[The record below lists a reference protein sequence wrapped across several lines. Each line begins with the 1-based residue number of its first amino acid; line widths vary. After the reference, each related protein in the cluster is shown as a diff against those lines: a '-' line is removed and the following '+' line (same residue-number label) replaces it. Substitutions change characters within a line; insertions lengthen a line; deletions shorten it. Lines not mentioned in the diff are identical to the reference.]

1 MGSSRTPPDSCGIT
15 FRSPLQ
21 VKRGCLSCRTRKVKC
36 DGTRP
41 CRQCTAMGKVCDAYA
56 DRGESCPSGRRTPR
70 PSPPTPSV
78 SMARCN
84 THAGLAGLSASD
96 RRRFEWFVHQASS
109 RLPGIF
115 SAPYWKN
122 LVLQASSTEP
132 AILYAILALGAVD
145 EQELAITE
153 PCDVRDDEAND
164 PQSPKAARHLGLQ
177 YYNKSISLLQPH
189 LLKSGTGPTRVAL
202 IACTIFVCL
211 EFMQRRYKPGFLHF
225 GYSLQLLGS
234 LLRNRSSATSTDL
247 SDDWFAEEIPR
258 LDLQAALLM
267 NEFYLGAA
275 DATSFTWHPLPHAF
289 QTTRDASH
297 SLDGLLFRAH
307 QLQKNGSA
315 INLSEDAVN
324 IFELLATQQALRKDL
339 EEWLHYFE
347 VFKANSLSHL
357 SNGERL
363 TCQRLP
369 IYHTMAHIITNTSL
383 NPRNEL
389 IFDLYTHQFTSV
401 VFHSRQIINTVQ
413 LSELPTPAADTPGS
427 HVPQLDCPADIGLI
441 PPLFYTAIKCR
452 VPRIRRQAVELILL
466 GQRHEGIWDAD
477 LTARVAR
484 EVMTLEE
491 RDVQD
496 SPQDGK
502 CDSPDTSSTTST
514 ISSTPSIP
522 SPPRVH
528 RIWIEVPGYLKGDI
542 QLSVQRIQ
550 NGETRETLT
559 RRYNPVNGS
568 WTSCPVPPRVSGA
581 IKHESGK

>member
-1 MGSSRTPPDSCGIT
+1 MSAVHRH
-15 FRSPLQ
+15 
-21 VKRGCLSCRTRKVKC
+21 
-36 DGTRP
+36 
-41 CRQCTAMGKVCDAYA
+41 GK
-56 DRGESCPSGRRTPR
+56 S
-70 PSPPTPSV
+70 
-78 SMARCN
+78 
-84 THAGLAGLSASD
+84 
-96 RRRFEWFVHQASS
+96 
-109 RLPGIF
+109 
-115 SAPYWKN
+115 
-122 LVLQASSTEP
+122 SSTEP
-132 AILYAILALGAVD
+132 AILYAILALGAVH

-153 PCDVRDDEAND
+153 PCNVRDDEANN
-164 PQSPKAARHLGLQ
+164 PQSPNTAGHLGLQ

-189 LLKSGTGPTRVAL
+189 LLKSGTGSTRVAL
-202 IACTIFVCL
+202 IVCTIYVCL
-211 EFMQRRYKPGFLHF
+211 EFMQKRYRPGFLHF
-225 GYSLQLLGS
+225 GYSLQLLGN
-234 LLRNRSSATSTDL
+234 LLRNRSSATSTDP
-247 SDDWFAEEIPR
+247 SDDWFAEVIPR

-275 DATSFTWHPLPHAF
+275 DATSFIWHPLPQAF

-315 INLSEDAVN
+315 IKLSEDAVN

-347 VFKANSLSHL
+347 VFKENSLSHL

-363 TCQRLP
+363 ICQRLP
-369 IYHTMAHIITNTSL
+369 IYHTMAHIIINTSL
-383 NPRNEL
+383 NPRDEL
-389 IFDLYTHQFTSV
+389 IFDLYTHQFASV
-401 VFHSRQIINTVQ
+401 VSHSRQIINTIQ
-413 LSELPTPAADTPGS
+413 PSELPTPAADTPGS

-491 RDVQD
+491 RGVQE

-502 CDSPDTSSTTST
+502 CDSPDSSSS
-514 ISSTPSIP
+514 ISSIPSIP
-522 SPPRVH
+522 SPPRVN
-528 RIWIEVPGYLKGDI
+528 RLWIEAPGDLKGDI
-542 QLSVQRIQ
+542 QLSVQRIK
-550 NGETRETLT
+550 NGETQETLT
-559 RRYNPVNGS
+559 RRYHPVNGT
-568 WTSCPVPPRVSGA
+568 WTSYPVPPRVSGA